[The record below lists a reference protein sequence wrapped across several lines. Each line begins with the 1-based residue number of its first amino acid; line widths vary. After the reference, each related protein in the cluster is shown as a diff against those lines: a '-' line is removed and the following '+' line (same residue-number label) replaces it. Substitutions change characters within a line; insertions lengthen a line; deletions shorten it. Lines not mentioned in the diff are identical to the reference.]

1 MSYSKWVADSTAII
15 QACEKEEAER
25 RAAAEEEARI
35 AAEEARK
42 ELELMKA
49 KEMKEASEGKQTPE
63 STPSTDSSNL
73 NSPTGG
79 LVLVKEEEFN
89 IDELDGSKST
99 ETAEG
104 NPKLP
109 SLMVMEDEEKKKES
123 F

>member
-1 MSYSKWVADSTAII
+1 
-15 QACEKEEAER
+15 
-25 RAAAEEEARI
+25 
-35 AAEEARK
+35 
-42 ELELMKA
+42 MKT
-49 KEMKEASEGKQTPE
+49 KEMEEASEGKQTPE

-73 NSPTGG
+73 NSPTSG